1 MQYHPF
7 SDAMVNAINKG
18 AYIVLAARLDLKSGV
33 TCAHTGVGQLII
45 AGETYLG
52 VGSLGEISQLK
63 ENKTT
68 SPPQLQ
74 LKLAGFDKSLVGM
87 VMNEQSRGREVRLMM
102 VAIGEE
108 GKPLLAEVLFAGQIT
123 SINVV
128 SGEENAVCVN
138 VSNRFERWS
147 IGLPDNLLMNLG
159 RQEGKGIASFA
170 MWLKWLNGRF
180 IGAVRKMHLHLFIN
194 NLIVLLNPLLWVF
207 IA

>member
-7 SDAMVNAINKG
+7 SDAMVNAINEG

-33 TCAHTGVGQLII
+33 TCVHTGVGQLII

-108 GKPLLAEVLFAGQIT
+108 GKPLLAEILFVGQIT

-138 VSNRFERWS
+138 ISNRFERWS
-147 IGLPDNLLMNLG
+147 IGLPDRFTDESWSSR
-159 RQEGKGIASFA
+159 RQGDRIFRYVAQMAERAIYWGSKKDAPSFIY
-170 MWLKWLNGRF
+170 K
-180 IGAVRKMHLHLFIN
+180 
-194 NLIVLLNPLLWVF
+194 
-207 IA
+207 

>member
-7 SDAMVNAINKG
+7 SDAMVNAINEG

-33 TCAHTGVGQLII
+33 TCVHTGVGQLII

-102 VAIGEE
+102 VAISEE
-108 GKPLLAEVLFAGQIT
+108 GKPLLAEVLFVGQIT

-147 IGLPDNLLMNLG
+147 IGLPDRFTDESWSSR
-159 RQEGKGIASFA
+159 RQSDRIFRYVAQMAERAIYWGSKKDAPA
-170 MWLKWLNGRF
+170 F
-180 IGAVRKMHLHLFIN
+180 IYK
-194 NLIVLLNPLLWVF
+194 
-207 IA
+207 

>member
-7 SDAMVNAINKG
+7 SDAMVNAINEG

-33 TCAHTGVGQLII
+33 TCVHTGVGQLII

-108 GKPLLAEVLFAGQIT
+108 GKPLLAEVLFVGQIT

-147 IGLPDNLLMNLG
+147 IGLPDRFTDESWSSR
-159 RQEGKGIASFA
+159 RQGDRIFRYVAQMAERAIYWGSKKDAPA
-170 MWLKWLNGRF
+170 F
-180 IGAVRKMHLHLFIN
+180 IYK
-194 NLIVLLNPLLWVF
+194 
-207 IA
+207 

>member
-7 SDAMVNAINKG
+7 SDAMVNAINEG

-33 TCAHTGVGQLII
+33 TCVHTGVGQLII

-74 LKLAGFDKSLVGM
+74 LKLTGFDKLLVGM

-108 GKPLLAEVLFAGQIT
+108 GKPLLAEVLFVGQIT

-147 IGLPDNLLMNLG
+147 IGLPDRFTDESWSSR
-159 RQEGKGIASFA
+159 RQGDRIFRYVAQMAERAIYWGSKKDAPA
-170 MWLKWLNGRF
+170 F
-180 IGAVRKMHLHLFIN
+180 IYK
-194 NLIVLLNPLLWVF
+194 
-207 IA
+207 

>member
-7 SDAMVNAINKG
+7 SDAMVNAINEG

-102 VAIGEE
+102 AAIGEE
-108 GKPLLAEVLFAGQIT
+108 GKPLLAEILFVGQIT

-147 IGLPDNLLMNLG
+147 IGYPIDSLMNLG
-159 RQEGKGIASFA
+159 RQEGKDRIFRYVAQMAERAIYWGSKKDAPA
-170 MWLKWLNGRF
+170 F
-180 IGAVRKMHLHLFIN
+180 IYK
-194 NLIVLLNPLLWVF
+194 
-207 IA
+207 

>member
-7 SDAMVNAINKG
+7 SDAMVSAINEG

-33 TCAHTGVGQLII
+33 TCAYTGVGQLII

-108 GKPLLAEVLFAGQIT
+108 GKPLLAEVLFIGQIT

-147 IGLPDNLLMNLG
+147 IGLPDRFTDESWSSR
-159 RQEGKGIASFA
+159 RQGDRIFRYVAQMAERAIYWGSKKDAPA
-170 MWLKWLNGRF
+170 F
-180 IGAVRKMHLHLFIN
+180 IYK
-194 NLIVLLNPLLWVF
+194 
-207 IA
+207 

>member
-7 SDAMVNAINKG
+7 SDAMVNAINEG
-18 AYIVLAARLDLKSGV
+18 AYIVLAARLDLKSDV

-108 GKPLLAEVLFAGQIT
+108 GKPLLAEVLFVGQIT

-147 IGLPDNLLMNLG
+147 IGLPDRFTDESWSSR
-159 RQEGKGIASFA
+159 RQGDRIFRYVAQMAERAIYWGSKKDAPA
-170 MWLKWLNGRF
+170 F
-180 IGAVRKMHLHLFIN
+180 IYK
-194 NLIVLLNPLLWVF
+194 
-207 IA
+207 

>member
-1 MQYHPF
+1 MRGLYRF
-7 SDAMVNAINKG
+7 SRQTRFEIRRDLC
-18 AYIVLAARLDLKSGV
+18 AYRCWATDY
-33 TCAHTGVGQLII
+33 C
-45 AGETYLG
+45 GETYLG

-108 GKPLLAEVLFAGQIT
+108 GKPLLAEVLFVGQIT

-147 IGLPDNLLMNLG
+147 IGLPDRFTDESWSSR
-159 RQEGKGIASFA
+159 RQGDRIFRYVAQMAERAIYWGSKKDAPA
-170 MWLKWLNGRF
+170 F
-180 IGAVRKMHLHLFIN
+180 IYK
-194 NLIVLLNPLLWVF
+194 
-207 IA
+207 

>member
-7 SDAMVNAINKG
+7 SDAMVNAINEG

-33 TCAHTGVGQLII
+33 TCVHTGVGQLII

-102 VAIGEE
+102 VAISEE
-108 GKPLLAEVLFAGQIT
+108 GKPLLAEVLFVGQIT

-147 IGLPDNLLMNLG
+147 IGLPDRFTDESWSSR
-159 RQEGKGIASFA
+159 RQGDRIFRYVAQMAERAIYWGSKKDAPA
-170 MWLKWLNGRF
+170 F
-180 IGAVRKMHLHLFIN
+180 IYK
-194 NLIVLLNPLLWVF
+194 
-207 IA
+207 

>member
-7 SDAMVNAINKG
+7 SDGMVKAINEG

-108 GKPLLAEVLFAGQIT
+108 GKPLLAEVLFIGQIT

-147 IGLPDNLLMNLG
+147 IGLPDRFTDESWSSR
-159 RQEGKGIASFA
+159 RQGDRIFRYVAQMAERAIYWGSKKDAPA
-170 MWLKWLNGRF
+170 F
-180 IGAVRKMHLHLFIN
+180 IYK
-194 NLIVLLNPLLWVF
+194 
-207 IA
+207 

>member
-7 SDAMVNAINKG
+7 SDAMVNAINEG
-18 AYIVLAARLDLKSGV
+18 AYIVLAARLDLKSGA

-74 LKLAGFDKSLVGM
+74 LKLTGFDRSLVGM

-102 VAIGEE
+102 VAIGKE
-108 GKPLLAEVLFAGQIT
+108 GKPLLAEVLFVGQIT

-147 IGLPDNLLMNLG
+147 IGLPDRFTDESWSSR
-159 RQEGKGIASFA
+159 RQGDRIFRYVAQMAERAIYWGSKKDAPA
-170 MWLKWLNGRF
+170 F
-180 IGAVRKMHLHLFIN
+180 IYK
-194 NLIVLLNPLLWVF
+194 
-207 IA
+207 

>member
-7 SDAMVNAINKG
+7 SDAMVNAINEG

-33 TCAHTGVGQLII
+33 TCVHTGVGQLII

-108 GKPLLAEVLFAGQIT
+108 GKPLLAEVLFIGQIT

-147 IGLPDNLLMNLG
+147 IGLPDRFTDESWSSR
-159 RQEGKGIASFA
+159 RQGDRIFRYVAQMAERAIYWGSKKDAPA
-170 MWLKWLNGRF
+170 F
-180 IGAVRKMHLHLFIN
+180 IYK
-194 NLIVLLNPLLWVF
+194 
-207 IA
+207 

>member
-7 SDAMVNAINKG
+7 SDAMVKAINEG

-33 TCAHTGVGQLII
+33 TCVHTGVGQLII

-108 GKPLLAEVLFAGQIT
+108 GKPLLAEILFVGQIT

-138 VSNRFERWS
+138 ISNRFERWS
-147 IGLPDNLLMNLG
+147 IGLPDRFTDESWSSR
-159 RQEGKGIASFA
+159 RQGDRIFRYVAQMAERAIYWGSKKDAPSFIY
-170 MWLKWLNGRF
+170 K
-180 IGAVRKMHLHLFIN
+180 
-194 NLIVLLNPLLWVF
+194 
-207 IA
+207 

>member
-7 SDAMVNAINKG
+7 SDAMVNAINEG

-74 LKLAGFDKSLVGM
+74 LKLAGFDKSLVGI

-108 GKPLLAEVLFAGQIT
+108 GKPLLAEVL
-123 SINVV
+123 
-128 SGEENAVCVN
+128 
-138 VSNRFERWS
+138 
-147 IGLPDNLLMNLG
+147 
-159 RQEGKGIASFA
+159 
-170 MWLKWLNGRF
+170 
-180 IGAVRKMHLHLFIN
+180 
-194 NLIVLLNPLLWVF
+194 
-207 IA
+207 